1 MTPTALQPLPRNP
14 EREALGALGGYDY
27 QIWRSIESW
36 LSLSDNETLFLEG
49 AEDIDRVNSAETVTV
64 QVKRTHDGVSLNSQN
79 ARDAIRNFWAT
90 TQRSPERIVK
100 FVYLTTSHVAK
111 ERDGRF
117 GELAGIDA
125 WGKAAFDPSLAEA
138 VRQQLLESL
147 KDNSANASVRTFLAT
162 SSVQELQVQLL
173 QRFTWLP
180 GQPDV
185 QVVEQSVL
193 ERIGDALVVAKQ
205 PRSAAHTVKNALLA
219 YCLKK
224 ILEQDPVERRLDR
237 TALWQQIERATTI
250 TLELPLSSAGGLL
263 VAAAQLASLQANF
276 ANLALLQGVPP
287 SPPKALL
294 RRQELVDVVSRR
306 VVQRSAVLL
315 AGSVFKG
322 KTTIAQV
329 VALGSGLH
337 ATWTELSE
345 KTPAATSEIFK
356 LIALTI
362 ERPDGP
368 PLLIFDDLDTS
379 ARARRVYG
387 LNLRQLVHRAAV
399 AGKALLFTAQGHSE
413 ALEQEVA
420 ASWGVEILV
429 VPAMSQAEI
438 ALHCTDFGCATP
450 ELATAWSNIVAMQ
463 SGGHPALVHVRLV
476 ELRNEGW
483 PAVSLAAFTTPSPG
497 TQSAKQM
504 ARELLETSVSP
515 AANQFALEAG
525 EFMVAPTRTMLLN
538 LAGLPPTLAGASAIL
553 TNLTGRW
560 LEEFGNG
567 RYRVTQVLRGEVGV
581 TWTVEQHR
589 AVHAKLFDAISA
601 STPISPIDA
610 GALVFHAFIALDA
623 VRFFH
628 GVGRILTVDDDVQM
642 QVLRHCSWVLAI
654 DFANNP
660 APTTFQA
667 AMPSLRQL
675 QFLVAA
681 AEEPARLDEVAR
693 AWRREIGPREPG
705 ELRDVGRV
713 MYDVTVLTKHVV
725 LSMEIVLDAI
735 ASAVRT
741 EEPAAS
747 ILAQGLANLKAMP
760 VQSGIAVPQSATV
773 FQTFL
778 SLRSGGVRTVHDL
791 DDLLAFLV
799 KPCNIALTQEFDQM
813 LEWAYVRDVGA
824 FVHTGWVQEA
834 NNDSPNWEPW
844 LNAFDRALAVC
855 VSHQLPLYGAQVARA
870 KSIVL
875 SEYVGDMD
883 AGFAALDDAT
893 RMFGPSAVIEEQ
905 RINLIGQTGDHV
917 QALAAWDAT
926 IVRFGPQAVSDPF
939 AYRRA
944 AISAGRLGQFDRAS
958 ALFEEG
964 VKQLAEGFEETR
976 VGLLIDASYCAL
988 RAGQRRRCSALL
1000 TQAVLLLP
1008 QEAWAEGQKSW
1019 EAIIQVANA
1028 TAQLFEKPLQLRP
1041 DGKPVEIAI
1050 GRASGPGV
1058 SVKDLTAGQALR
1070 IGLLET
1076 QVTYLEAH
1084 WPDASDV
1091 MFDRVSVLLR
1101 GGDLITRLNGS
1112 KSFIL
1117 RELVRG
1123 TSPDF
1128 LDYVLGM
1135 SDVLA
1140 EIHAHRYPGSTE
1152 TVSSEEMLPGMLAL
1166 GLLLATDEP
1175 GKLLE
1180 RWLADSRSL
1189 NRSSVVPVLERL
1201 QTGLSMTP
1209 SAAAEEAVQ
1218 GKSRDVVVN
1227 FGAAVRVCR
1236 SDEVQARHLVVASVR
1251 FVTALRSGMTMFFA
1265 PSLHAPVARMLAER
1279 LNQQTRL
1286 PAQFAMPSVAV
1297 PTIVQTVRQVRAGE
1311 ASLKEVLVVGCS
1323 VTGVNPGDSIKQL

>member
-1 MTPTALQPLPRNP
+1 MTTTAPQPLPRNL

-36 LSLSDNETLFLEG
+36 LSLSDGEALFLEG
-49 AEDIDRVNSAETVTV
+49 AEDLDRVNAAETVTV
-64 QVKRTHDGVSLNSQN
+64 QVKRTQDGVSLNSQN

-90 TQRSPERIVK
+90 VQRSPERIVK
-100 FVYLTTSHVAK
+100 FVYLTTSHVAM
-111 ERDGRF
+111 ERDARF
-117 GELAGIDA
+117 WGLPGIDA

-138 VRQQLLESL
+138 VRQQLLASL
-147 KDNSANASVRTFLAT
+147 DDNAANAAVRTFLAT
-162 SSVQELQVQLL
+162 SSVQQLQVQLL

-180 GQPDV
+180 AQPDV
-185 QVVEQSVL
+185 AIVEQSVL
-193 ERIGDALVVAKQ
+193 ERIGDALVMAKQ
-205 PRSAAHTVKNALLA
+205 PRSAAHVVKNALLA
-219 YCLKK
+219 YCWKRV
-224 ILEQDPVERRLDR
+224 LEQCPAERRLDS
-237 TALWQQIERATTI
+237 TALWQQIAKATTI
-250 TLELPLSSAGGLL
+250 TLEMPLSSAGGLL

-287 SPPKALL
+287 SPPSALL
-294 RRQELVDVVSRR
+294 RRQELVAVVSQRA
-306 VVQRSAVLL
+306 VQRSAVLL

-329 VALGSGLH
+329 VALGSGLD

-345 KTPAATSEIFK
+345 KTPAATSDIFK

-368 PLLIFDDLDTS
+368 SLLIFDDLDTS

-387 LNLRQLVHRAAV
+387 PSLRQLVHRAAV

-420 ASWGVEILV
+420 ASWGVEVLV
-429 VPAMSQAEI
+429 VPAMSQEEI

-450 ELATAWSNIVAMQ
+450 ELATAWSNIIAMQ
-463 SGGHPALVHVRLV
+463 TGGHPALVHVRLV
-476 ELRNEGW
+476 ELKTEGW
-483 PAVSLAAFTTPSPG
+483 PAVSLATFTTPSPG

-515 AANQFALEAG
+515 EASQFALEAG

-589 AVHAKLFDAISA
+589 AVHSKLFDAISA
-601 STPISPIDA
+601 SSPIPPIDA
-610 GALVFHAFIALDA
+610 GALVFHAFIALDSA
-623 VRFFH
+623 RFFH
-628 GVGRILTVDDDVQM
+628 SVGNILTADDKVQA
-642 QVLRHCSWVLAI
+642 QVLKHCSWVLPI
-654 DFANNP
+654 GFEDNP
-660 APTTFQA
+660 ALARFKA
-667 AMPSLRQL
+667 AMPSLRHL

-705 ELRDVGRV
+705 ELWMVVRV
-713 MYDVTVLTKHVV
+713 MYDMTVLTKHVV
-725 LSMEIVLDAI
+725 LSMDVVLDAI

-747 ILAQGLANLKAMP
+747 ILAQGLANVKVMP
-760 VQSGIAVPQSATV
+760 VQSGIAVPQSATL

-778 SLRSGGVRTVHDL
+778 SLRSGGVRTVRDL

-799 KPCNIALTQEFDQM
+799 EPGNSALTQEFDQM
-813 LEWAYVRDVGA
+813 LGWAYVRDLGA
-824 FVHTGWVQEA
+824 FVHTGWVEEA
-834 NNDSPNWEPW
+834 NKDSPDWGPW
-844 LNAFDRALAVC
+844 LDAFDRALTVC

-875 SEYVGDMD
+875 SEYVGNMD
-883 AGFAALDDAT
+883 GGFAALDDAT
-893 RMFGPSAVIEEQ
+893 QMFGPSAVIEEQ
-905 RINLIGQTGDHV
+905 RINLIGQTGDHE
-917 QALAAWDAT
+917 QALAAWDAA
-926 IVRFGPQAVSDPF
+926 IVRFGQQAVTDPF

-958 ALFEEG
+958 SLFEEG
-964 VKQLAEGFEETR
+964 TTLLVEGFEETR

-1008 QEAWAEGQKSW
+1008 REAWTEGQKRW

-1028 TAQLFEKPLQLRP
+1028 TAQLFEKPLQLHP
-1041 DGKPVEIAI
+1041 DGKPVEIAL

-1058 SVKDLTAGQALR
+1058 TVEDLTTGQALR

-1076 QVTYLEAH
+1076 QVAYLEAH

-1091 MFDRVSVLLR
+1091 MFGRVSVLLR

-1128 LDYVLGM
+1128 LGYLLGM
-1135 SDVLA
+1135 SDVAA
-1140 EIHAHRYPGSTE
+1140 ELHARRYPGTTE
-1152 TVSSEEMLPGMLAL
+1152 TVSSEEMLSGLLAV
-1166 GLLLATDEP
+1166 GLLLATKDPQE
-1175 GKLLE
+1175 LLE
-1180 RWLADSRSL
+1180 RWLADARSL

-1201 QTGLSMTP
+1201 HSGLSMVP
-1209 SAAAEEAVQ
+1209 SVAAEEAVES
-1218 GKSRDVVVN
+1218 KSRDLAAN

-1236 SDEVQARHLVVASVR
+1236 SDKVQARYLVVASLR
-1251 FVTALRSGMTMFFA
+1251 FVTAVRSGMTMFFA

-1286 PAQFAMPSVAV
+1286 PAQFTMPSVAV

-1311 ASLKEVLVVGCS
+1311 ASLKELLAVGCS
-1323 VTGVNPGDSIKQL
+1323 VTGVNPGDLLKQL